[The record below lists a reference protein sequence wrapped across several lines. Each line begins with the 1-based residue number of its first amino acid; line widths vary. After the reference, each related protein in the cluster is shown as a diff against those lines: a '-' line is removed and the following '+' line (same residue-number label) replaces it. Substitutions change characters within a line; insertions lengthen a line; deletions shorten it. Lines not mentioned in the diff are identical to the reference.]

1 MLAGIESAL
10 TRLLRALA
18 YLGGAVLMLLM
29 LLIVYEVVMRYF
41 FGRPFRGGYELTEL
55 AMALIVAFGLPY
67 TAITRGHVSVDLL
80 GRWLDRPAW
89 RWLNVLVHLTGA
101 ALLALV
107 AWRAGLYALGSF
119 RWGDIT
125 NMMRIP
131 KHPFQFAV
139 AISMGAFALVL
150 LLEAVKTARGEVVEG
165 PEGQSLE

>member
-29 LLIVYEVVMRYF
+29 LLIVYEVMMRYF
-41 FGRPFRGGYELTEL
+41 FGRPFRGGFELTEL

-80 GRWLDRPAW
+80 GRWLDRPSW
-89 RWLNVLVHLTGA
+89 RWLNVLVHLVGA
-101 ALLALV
+101 VLLLVV
-107 AWRAGLYALGSF
+107 AWRAGLHALGSY

-139 AISMGAFALVL
+139 AISAGLFALVL
-150 LLEAVKTARGEVVEG
+150 LLDAVKAARGEAVAEAEG
-165 PEGQSLE
+165 RSPE